1 MPFYPPSSRCLSF
14 EAALAP
20 FVMDEGLPFADV
32 LPAVQVEQA
41 CRDEGVSFGTAADSV
56 YTPVITLWTFLSQVL
71 SGDTE
76 KSCRAAALRV
86 LVLSIAL
93 ERGPCS
99 TDTGMYCRARAKLP
113 APLIRRLTCEV
124 ADRLQRAVPREWLWK
139 GRDVYLADGT
149 TVTLP
154 DTEENQAAYPQPPGQ
169 KPGLGFP
176 MIRMVVLLS
185 LATALLSGMALGPCE
200 GKETGE
206 SALLRELLDRLHPG
220 SVLLADRYFC
230 SYFMVALLL
239 ERGVDVVFRLHHKRH
254 ADFRRGRR
262 LGRDDHV
269 VEWKRPPCPEWM
281 DEETFARMP
290 RQLTIRE
297 VRTRIETPGCRVEKL
312 VAMTTLLD
320 EEEFSRDELL
330 DLYHERWHV
339 ELDIRSIKC
348 ALRMETLRCRTPS
361 MVEREIWTTF
371 LGYNL
376 VRKVSCQA
384 ALLEGKHPRQI
395 SFTASLQAV
404 REGWVIMTHA
414 QGALRRSLGE
424 GLLVALGQEQ
434 VGDRPD
440 RCEPRA
446 VKKRPKKQAW
456 LTISRAEAKAALLRG

>member
-1 MPFYPPSSRCLSF
+1 MPFYPPSSPCLSF

-32 LPAVQVEQA
+32 LPAEQVEQA
-41 CRDEGVSFGTAADSV
+41 CQDEGVSFGTDADSV
-56 YTPVITLWTFLSQVL
+56 YTPVITLWAFLSQVF
-71 SGDTE
+71 SGVKE
-76 KSCRAAALRV
+76 KSCRAAGLRV
-86 LVLSIAL
+86 MVLVVAL
-93 ERGPCS
+93 GRDSCS
-99 TDTGMYCRARAKLP
+99 ADTGMYCRARAKLTV
-113 APLIRRLTCEV
+113 PLLRRLTHEV
-124 ADRLQRAVPREWLWK
+124 AERLQRAVPNQWLWK
-139 GRDVYLADGT
+139 NRDVYLADGT

-176 MIRMVVLLS
+176 MIRMVLLLS
-185 LATALLSGMALGPCE
+185 LATGLLNGLALGPYQ

-206 SALLRELLDRLHPG
+206 TALLRELLDRLHPG

-239 ERGVDVVFRLHHKRH
+239 ERGVDVVFRLHQRRH
-254 ADFRRGRR
+254 TDFRRGRR
-262 LGRDDHV
+262 LGRDDHIV
-269 VEWKRPPCPEWM
+269 DWKRPSCPDWM
-281 DEETFARMP
+281 DAETFARMP
-290 RQLTIRE
+290 RQLRIRE

-320 EEEFSRDELL
+320 GEEYSREEVL

-348 ALRMETLRCRTPS
+348 VLGMETLRCRTPS
-361 MVEREIWTTF
+361 MVEKEIWTTF

-395 SFTASLQAV
+395 SFTASLEAV
-404 REGWVIMTHA
+404 RAGWVIMTHA
-414 QGALRRSLGE
+414 QSDLRRVLGKAQ
-424 GLLVALGQEQ
+424 LVALGREQ
-434 VGDRPD
+434 VGNRPD

-446 VKKRPKKQAW
+446 VKKRPKKQAL
-456 LTISRAEAKAALLRG
+456 LTVPRAEAKAALLRG